1 MPARRRT
8 VHTMSEPRRVIPPA
22 MSEHKTEQKPPWTPS
37 ISTQRIALLF
47 LIVSSAAW
55 IAVELFDFELP
66 RSLVGIGLFSVVIG
80 TSLYQLRQT
89 YRPEASKTEPGR
101 LQRMTSFG
109 ISQET
114 VKGRLLLF
122 AAWWG
127 IGLLVAGVLIM
138 LFG

>member
-1 MPARRRT
+1 
-8 VHTMSEPRRVIPPA
+8 
-22 MSEHKTEQKPPWTPS
+22 MSEHQTEQQPPWTPS

-47 LIVSSAAW
+47 MIVSSAVW
-55 IAVELFDFELP
+55 IAMALFDFEFP
-66 RSLVGIGLFSVVIG
+66 RSLVGIGLFSVVVG
-80 TSLYQLRQT
+80 TSLYQLRRR
-89 YRPEASKTEPGR
+89 YRPAMSETEPGR

-114 VKGRLLLF
+114 VTGRLLLS

-127 IGLLVAGVLIM
+127 ISLLVAGVLLVR

>member
-1 MPARRRT
+1 
-8 VHTMSEPRRVIPPA
+8 
-22 MSEHKTEQKPPWTPS
+22 MSEHQPEQQPRWTPS

-47 LIVSSAAW
+47 MIVSSGVW
-55 IAVELFDFELP
+55 IAVGLFDFEFP

-80 TSLYQLRQT
+80 TSLYQLRRT
-89 YRPEASKTEPGR
+89 YRPAMSKTEPGR
-101 LQRMTSFG
+101 LQKMTSFG

-114 VKGRLLLF
+114 VKGRLFLF

-127 IGLLVAGVLIM
+127 IWLLVAGVLFM